1 MTVPTYGIAARQHV
15 AQVATH
21 ATTMLATPKAIRN
34 KQYNTISPGCAAISE
49 VTLRNASYARQ
60 RRRYI
65 MGIIK
70 FDMSDQMSTTSTMMN
85 TQAAITNNTYGSR
98 RSRCKDK

>member
-1 MTVPTYGIAARQHV
+1 MQHV

-21 ATTMLATPKAIRN
+21 ATITLATPITIRN
-34 KQYNTISPGCAAISE
+34 KQYKMISPGCALISE

-60 RRRYI
+60 RRRYM

-70 FDMSDQMSTTSTMMN
+70 LDTSAQMRATRTMMN

-98 RSRCKDK
+98 RSRCRDK